1 MWLSPV
7 GHDLPLVDAPLPV
20 VAFEVESS
28 WRTRKHIKGDYLNLF
43 DVGAS
48 LGVIVLVGEG
58 EDVEATRRFART
70 LVDRPGP
77 RIVVWSEADV
87 ARLSQS
93 EAQAP
98 QVPTG
103 SGSHDATADR
113 AINGHV
119 GKYRGLWAWLRDQ
132 PVDRLPMTFAEIEE
146 IVGMPLPPS
155 SRRHP
160 AHWSGY
166 EGSAVARAI
175 HDAGW
180 RASEVNLSAERLVF
194 VRDEQP

>member
-1 MWLSPV
+1 
-7 GHDLPLVDAPLPV
+7 
-20 VAFEVESS
+20 
-28 WRTRKHIKGDYLNLF
+28 
-43 DVGAS
+43 
-48 LGVIVLVGEG
+48 
-58 EDVEATRRFART
+58 
-70 LVDRPGP
+70 
-77 RIVVWSEADV
+77 
-87 ARLSQS
+87 
-93 EAQAP
+93 
-98 QVPTG
+98 
-103 SGSHDATADR
+103 
-113 AINGHV
+113 
-119 GKYRGLWAWLRDQ
+119 
-132 PVDRLPMTFAEIEE
+132 MTFAEIEE